1 MPYVSDGYTKYIY
14 PLKLHEYLAAGIPV
28 VGTPIRTLCEFPD
41 LVQLAGIPDE
51 WSAVIEC
58 AFAPEARSDAAINA
72 RKATAR
78 AHDWD
83 LLADRIAGLI
93 ERRLST

>member
-41 LVQLAGIPDE
+41 LVQLAGVPDK
-51 WSAVIEC
+51 WSAAIKC
-58 AFAPEARSDAAINA
+58 ALAPEARSDAATSA
-72 RKATAR
+72 QKATAR
-78 AHDWD
+78 AHDWS
-83 LLADRIAGLI
+83 LLPDRVPGLI
-93 ERRLST
+93 ERGLST